1 MHFLYNTGW
10 HARVFFA
17 IVIRGAEKRPCHH
30 HSSLFIK
37 IPATLR
43 PQDAPQL
50 LNGIPFTLCHQE
62 FTENN

>member
-1 MHFLYNTGW
+1 ML
-10 HARVFFA
+10 ASFFV
-17 IVIRGAEKRPCHH
+17 IVMRGAEKQPCHH
-30 HSSLFIK
+30 LSSLFIK
-37 IPATLR
+37 IPATLH